1 MEDFL
6 NDVDASSEQV
16 VDAQDTEATTSEV
29 TEVVAENETTEK
41 VEPVAKV
48 QSAEDNAKFAAARR
62 AAEAEKN
69 ALKAQND
76 RLMQALGQYGYQG
89 SPEDIADA
97 LFAQSQGISVEEA
110 TAQRQA
116 AEAENAK
123 YQQLE
128 SQLETYRPLAI
139 KALMA
144 EDLAKVQTV
153 NPEVKNLDDL
163 GGDFF
168 ALMGALH
175 DPILA
180 YDALQAKKA
189 RETKPIPQDI
199 GAVNSSSS
207 KEKDFYTSA
216 EIDKLTS
223 ADYDRD
229 PKLLDKVMKSIHR
242 LGPR

>member
-1 MEDFL
+1 MEDF
-6 NDVDASSEQV
+6 NTFDDVQTDV
-16 VDAQDTEATTSEV
+16 VDQSETEATTSEV
-29 TEVVAENETTEK
+29 TEEVTTEPV
-41 VEPVAKV
+41 VETAKP
-48 QSAEDNAKFAAARR
+48 QSAEENARFAAARR
-62 AAEAEKN
+62 EAESQAK

-89 SPEDIADA
+89 DPDTIADA

-144 EDLAKVQTV
+144 DDLAKIQTV

-163 GGDFF
+163 GADFF
-168 ALMGALH
+168 ALMGALR

-180 YDALQAKKA
+180 YDALQVKKA
-189 RETKPIPQDI
+189 RETKPVPQNI

-216 EIDKLTS
+216 EVDKLTKK
-223 ADYDRD
+223 DLDN
-229 PKLLDKVMKSIHR
+229 PKIMKIVMDSMTRWK
-242 LGPR
+242 

>member
-29 TEVVAENETTEK
+29 TEEVTTEPV
-41 VEPVAKV
+41 VETAKP
-48 QSAEDNAKFAAARR
+48 QSAEENARFAAARR
-62 AAEAEKN
+62 EAESQAK

-163 GGDFF
+163 GSDFF

-216 EIDKLTS
+216 EVDRLTDK
-223 ADYDRD
+223 DMENPRIRE
-229 PKLLDKVMKSIHR
+229 VVRKSMFKWK
-242 LGPR
+242 

>member
-29 TEVVAENETTEK
+29 TEEVTTEPV
-41 VEPVAKV
+41 VETAKP
-48 QSAEDNAKFAAARR
+48 QSAEENARFAAARR
-62 AAEAEKN
+62 EAESQAK

-163 GGDFF
+163 GSDFF

-180 YDALQAKKA
+180 YDALQAKKT

-216 EIDKLTS
+216 EIDKLTP

-229 PKLLDKVMKSIHR
+229 PKLLEKVRKSIYK
-242 LGPR
+242 LGI

>member
-1 MEDFL
+1 MEDF
-6 NDVDASSEQV
+6 NTVNEVEV
-16 VDAQDTEATTSEV
+16 VTEAPQDTEATTSEV
-29 TEVVAENETTEK
+29 TEVVAENETTPV
-41 VEPVAKV
+41 VETAKP
-48 QSAEDNAKFAAARR
+48 QSAEENAKFAAARR
-62 AAEAEKN
+62 QAEAEKN

-128 SQLETYRPLAI
+128 SQIETYRPLAI

-144 EDLAKVQTV
+144 DDLAKIQTV

-163 GGDFF
+163 GSDFF

-216 EIDKLTS
+216 EVDRLTDKDL
-223 ADYDRD
+223 DN
-229 PKLLDKVMKSIHR
+229 PKIMERVRASMLKWK
-242 LGPR
+242 

>member
-1 MEDFL
+1 MEDF
-6 NDVDASSEQV
+6 NTVNEVEV
-16 VDAQDTEATTSEV
+16 VTEAPQDTEATTSEV
-29 TEVVAENETTEK
+29 TEVVAENETTPV
-41 VEPVAKV
+41 VETAKP
-48 QSAEDNAKFAAARR
+48 QSAEENAKFAAARR
-62 AAEAEKN
+62 QAEAEKN

-128 SQLETYRPLAI
+128 SQIETYRPLAI

-163 GGDFF
+163 GSDFF

-216 EIDKLTS
+216 EVDRLTDKDL
-223 ADYDRD
+223 DN
-229 PKLLDKVMKSIHR
+229 PKIMERVRASMLKWK
-242 LGPR
+242 

>member
-1 MEDFL
+1 MEDF
-6 NDVDASSEQV
+6 NTVNEVEV
-16 VDAQDTEATTSEV
+16 VTEAPQTEATEISEV
-29 TEVVAENETTEK
+29 TEAVEET
-41 VEPVAKV
+41 VSEPAKPI
-48 QSAEDNAKFAAARR
+48 QSAEENARFAAARR
-62 AAEAEKN
+62 EAESQAK

-89 SPEDIADA
+89 DPDTIADA

-144 EDLAKVQTV
+144 DDLAKVQTV
-153 NPEVKNLDDL
+153 NPKVKNLDDL
-163 GGDFF
+163 GPDFF
-168 ALMGALH
+168 NLMGALH

-216 EIDKLTS
+216 EVDKLT
-223 ADYDRD
+223 DKDLD
-229 PKLLDKVMKSIHR
+229 NPKIMERVRASMLKWK
-242 LGPR
+242 

>member
-1 MEDFL
+1 MEDF
-6 NDVDASSEQV
+6 NTFDDVQTDV
-16 VDAQDTEATTSEV
+16 VDQSETEATTSEV
-29 TEVVAENETTEK
+29 TEEVTTEPV
-41 VEPVAKV
+41 VETAKP
-48 QSAEDNAKFAAARR
+48 QSAEDNARFAAARR
-62 AAEAEKN
+62 EEKARADAAEAKLN
-69 ALKAQND
+69 
-76 RLMQALGQYGYQG
+76 RLMAAVGQYGYPDD
-89 SPEDIADA
+89 PEAAADA
-97 LFAQSQGISVEEA
+97 IMAKAQGISIEEA

-163 GGDFF
+163 GSDFF

-216 EIDKLTS
+216 EVDRLTDKDL
-223 ADYDRD
+223 DN
-229 PKLLDKVMKSIHR
+229 PKIMERVRASMLKWK
-242 LGPR
+242 

>member
-1 MEDFL
+1 METE
-6 NDVDASSEQV
+6 NINVSEEAV
-16 VDAQDTEATTSEV
+16 ELQDQSETEAIETSEV
-29 TEVVAENETTEK
+29 TEAVEET
-41 VEPVAKV
+41 VSEPAKPI
-48 QSAEDNAKFAAARR
+48 QSAEENARFAAARR
-62 AAEAEKN
+62 EAESQAK

-89 SPEDIADA
+89 DPDTIADA

-144 EDLAKVQTV
+144 EDLAKIQTV

-163 GGDFF
+163 GSDFF

-180 YDALQAKKA
+180 YDALQAKKT

-223 ADYDRD
+223 KELDD
-229 PKLLDKVMKSIHR
+229 PKIFDRVMKSLAK
-242 LGPR
+242 LGR